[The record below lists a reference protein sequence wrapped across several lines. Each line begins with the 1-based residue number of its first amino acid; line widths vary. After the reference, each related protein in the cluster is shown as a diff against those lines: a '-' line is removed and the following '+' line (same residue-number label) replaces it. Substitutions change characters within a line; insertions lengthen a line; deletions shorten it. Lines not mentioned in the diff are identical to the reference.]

1 MSVVRR
7 LAALCC
13 APLVAALLVVAPSF
27 TGPAAA
33 ATQLLQDGGFE
44 SSTATNPPNSPGWT
58 ELDNRQGTPLCPS
71 SNCSITSAYTPP
83 HSGSFWARFGGP
95 VTTFPH
101 TASLSQTVTIPSGG
115 TAVLTYWYRNGRV
128 QSPFTA
134 TLQVKV
140 DGTTV
145 KTHTEASV
153 AESAYTQ
160 QTVNL
165 SGYADGASH
174 TLSFNYVNN
183 DGGDN
188 RMGVDDISLV
198 FSDTTAPAQVTF
210 SGVSPTSPGTST
222 TPVVKGTAEAGSTV
236 KLYKTSDCSGTPT
249 ASGTAAAFA
258 SPGIT
263 VPVTAGAT
271 TVFRATATDAS
282 GNTSACSSSSVTY
295 VQDSVAPALVVLT
308 GVSPGTTAP
317 ITTPAITGTA
327 EPGSTV
333 ALYTTAGCSGSP
345 VATGTAAAL
354 ASTGLKPTVTVGTT
368 TTFRARATDAAGN
381 VSACSISTVTF
392 TSDLLDGGFEAATGN
407 PANSPY
413 WAEADSLAGSPLCI
427 LSSCGGTSPHLGSG
441 WAWFG
446 GFADAGH
453 TGGLAQ
459 VVTIPVGTRSLTY
472 WYQNLTVSDPFDAQL
487 VVRVDGATVNTQT
500 EATVADTAYARQFAN
515 VSAYADG
522 ASHVLSFGYTNGG
535 AGVNNM
541 LVDDVGL
548 TALTTASTATPT
560 VAAATAP
567 SSPSTSTTVVVKGT
581 AETGSTVVLYGNA
594 TCSGVPLGTGT
605 AAAFAS
611 SGITAT
617 VPANSTSSIHA
628 RATRSGQYDSACS
641 TTSASYTQ
649 QDPPSAPETF
659 LTKTPHKRVWTTKR
673 IARVSFVFSASTA
686 AATFECRIDH
696 RAFAACTPGHRFKVR
711 VGKHTFAVRALA
723 QGLSD
728 PTPATYTF
736 KVERERTTR
745 H

>member
-13 APLVAALLVVAPSF
+13 APLVAALLVVAPSL

-165 SGYADGASH
+165 SGYADGATH

-308 GVSPGTTAP
+308 GSRPARRPPSRLRRSPAP
-317 ITTPAITGTA
+317 P
-327 EPGSTV
+327 
-333 ALYTTAGCSGSP
+333 SP
-345 VATGTAAAL
+345 V
-354 ASTGLKPTVTVGTT
+354 
-368 TTFRARATDAAGN
+368 RR
-381 VSACSISTVTF
+381 
-392 TSDLLDGGFEAATGN
+392 
-407 PANSPY
+407 
-413 WAEADSLAGSPLCI
+413 W
-427 LSSCGGTSPHLGSG
+427 
-441 WAWFG
+441 
-446 GFADAGH
+446 
-453 TGGLAQ
+453 
-459 VVTIPVGTRSLTY
+459 R
-472 WYQNLTVSDPFDAQL
+472 
-487 VVRVDGATVNTQT
+487 
-500 EATVADTAYARQFAN
+500 
-515 VSAYADG
+515 
-522 ASHVLSFGYTNGG
+522 
-535 AGVNNM
+535 
-541 LVDDVGL
+541 
-548 TALTTASTATPT
+548 
-560 VAAATAP
+560 
-567 SSPSTSTTVVVKGT
+567 
-581 AETGSTVVLYGNA
+581 
-594 TCSGVPLGTGT
+594 
-605 AAAFAS
+605 
-611 SGITAT
+611 
-617 VPANSTSSIHA
+617 
-628 RATRSGQYDSACS
+628 
-641 TTSASYTQ
+641 
-649 QDPPSAPETF
+649 
-659 LTKTPHKRVWTTKR
+659 
-673 IARVSFVFSASTA
+673 
-686 AATFECRIDH
+686 
-696 RAFAACTPGHRFKVR
+696 CTPR
-711 VGKHTFAVRALA
+711 
-723 QGLSD
+723 
-728 PTPATYTF
+728 PAAPAP
-736 KVERERTTR
+736 RWQRGPPR
-745 H
+745 RSPRPG